1 MKDLLIQTAKRTG
14 LVGAEQLAD
23 FLENNNS
30 GQRLDEALLSCPYFT
45 EEAVLKLFAAALG
58 WEFLVDIPAKS
69 VPAEFVEAVPATYA
83 QHHYLIG
90 IRTEA
95 DVNKRLTAETAENAE
110 KELNLSLSEAK
121 ELNSAVKKNSISEL
135 TVVLSK
141 PLDANALDNV
151 SKMTGLAVRAAI
163 STRTAITAAIDVA
176 YEQRTTVIEEVAE
189 ELDSQNLDQLIDEVA
204 TSDDLLDVVNR
215 PPVIRLVN
223 DILFRALQLRASD
236 IHVHPYETK
245 IQIRYRIDG
254 ILYNTLSLNR
264 NVLPLIISRI
274 KVMAGMDIAE
284 RRLPQDGRCSVRL
297 GQREVDL
304 RISTVPTS
312 YGERSVLRLLDKSTA
327 LFGLNELG
335 LGGED
340 LKTFD
345 SLLNRSHGVIFVT
358 GPTGSGKST
367 TLYACLNRINSA
379 EKNIMTIEDPIEY
392 QLEGISQM
400 QVASKKG
407 MNFVTSLR
415 HVLRQDPD
423 VIMVGEVRDIETAR
437 MAIQSS
443 LTGHLVF
450 STLHTNDSAGAVSR
464 LLDLGVE
471 PYLASSSLIAIMA
484 QRLVRKVCPDCREPA
499 EPTTHQLRELGLGD
513 VEVSGS
519 SGFFVGAGCDK
530 CFQTGY
536 RGRTGIY
543 ELMLVNEEIADL
555 IYKRESAG
563 VIKKA
568 AINAGLQTLRMDGAG
583 KVLAGVTTI
592 AEVLRVTQ
600 ADVI

>member
-1 MKDLLIQTAKRTG
+1 MKNLLIKTARETG
-14 LVGAEQLAD
+14 LLDADKLAD
-23 FLENNNS
+23 YLQNNRGDQPIDQFLLN
-30 GQRLDEALLSCPYFT
+30 CPYFT
-45 EEAVLKLFAAALG
+45 EESILKLFAAALNQ
-58 WEFLVDIPAKS
+58 EFLDDIPSKV
-69 VPAEFVEAVPATYA
+69 VPPEFIEAVPATYA

-90 IRTEA
+90 IRPDGSSQDTQ
-95 DVNKRLTAETAENAE
+95 VPC
-110 KELNLSLSEAK
+110 
-121 ELNSAVKKNSISEL
+121 EL

-141 PLDANALDNV
+141 PLDTNALDNI
-151 SKMTGLAVRAAI
+151 SKMTKMPVKPAIATRA
-163 STRTAITAAIDVA
+163 TITSAIDVA

-189 ELDSQNLDQLIDEVA
+189 ELDAQNIDQLADEVA
-204 TSDDLLDVVNR
+204 ASDDLLDVVNR

-236 IHVHPYETK
+236 IHVHPYEAK

-254 ILYNTLSLNR
+254 ILYDTLSLNR

-284 RRLPQDGRCSVRL
+284 RRMPQDGRCSVRL

-304 RISTVPTS
+304 RVSTVPTS
-312 YGERSVLRLLDKSTA
+312 YGERSVLRLLDKSTG
-327 LFGLNELG
+327 LLGLNELG
-335 LGGED
+335 LGEEE
-340 LKTFD
+340 LAKFD
-345 SLLNRSHGVIFVT
+345 TLLNRSHGVIFVT

-379 EKNIMTIEDPIEY
+379 EKNVMTIEDPIEY

-400 QVASKKG
+400 QVSAKKG
-407 MNFVTSLR
+407 MNFANSLR

-423 VIMVGEVRDIETAR
+423 VIMVGEVRDVETAR

-450 STLHTNDSAGAVSR
+450 STLHTNDSAGAITR

-471 PYLASSSLIAIMA
+471 PYLVSSSLIAVLA
-484 QRLVRKVCPDCREPA
+484 QRLVRKACPDCKQHI
-499 EPTTHQLRELGLGD
+499 EPTDKQLRELGLGNLST
-513 VEVSGS
+513 EQKAK
-519 SGFFVGAGCDK
+519 FFAGTGCDK

-543 ELMLVNEEIADL
+543 ELMLINEEIQDL
-555 IYKRESAG
+555 IYKRQSAG
-563 VIKKA
+563 VIKRA
-568 AINAGLQTLRMDGAG
+568 ALNTGLKTLRMDGTRKALEG
-583 KVLAGVTTI
+583 ITTVT
-592 AEVLRVTQ
+592 EVLRVTQ
-600 ADVI
+600 TDIM

>member
-1 MKDLLIQTAKRTG
+1 MRDLLIQTARLTG
-14 LVGAEQLAD
+14 LVDANQLAE
-23 FLENNNS
+23 FLENS
-30 GQRLDEALLSCPYFT
+30 QTQERLDEVLLRCPYFT
-45 EEAVLKLFAAALG
+45 EERVLRLFAEALG
-58 WEFLVDIPAKS
+58 QPFFEEIPARL
-69 VPAEFVEAVPATYA
+69 VPPEFVEAVPATYA

-90 IRTEA
+90 IRP
-95 DVNKRLTAETAENAE
+95 DDE
-110 KELNLSLSEAK
+110 KGDDSE
-121 ELNSAVKKNSISEL
+121 IM
-135 TVVLSK
+135 VVLSK
-141 PLDANALDNV
+141 PLDTGSLDNV
-151 SKMTGLAVRAAI
+151 SKMLGCPVKSAV
-163 STRTAITAAIDVA
+163 STRTAITAAIDLA

-189 ELDSQNLDQLIDEVA
+189 ELDAQNLDRLVDEVQ

-236 IHVHPYETK
+236 IHVHPYEAK

-254 ILYNTLSLNR
+254 ILYDTLSLNR

-304 RISTVPTS
+304 RVSTVPTS
-312 YGERSVLRLLDKSTA
+312 YGERAVLRLLDKST
-327 LFGLNELG
+327 GLLGLDELG
-335 LGGED
+335 LWEED
-340 LKTFD
+340 LKKFD
-345 SLLNRSHGVIFVT
+345 VLLRRTHGVVFVT

-407 MNFVTSLR
+407 MTFATALR

-450 STLHTNDSAGAVSR
+450 STLHTNDAAGAVTR

-471 PYLASSSLIAIMA
+471 PYLVSSSLIAVMA
-484 QRLVRKVCPDCREPA
+484 QRLVRRVCPDCKQAYQPSPHE
-499 EPTTHQLRELGLGD
+499 LRELGLLST
-513 VEVSGS
+513 EALSSGS
-519 SGFFVGAGCDK
+519 AGEGGKFYLGAGCDR

-536 RGRTGIY
+536 RGRTGVY
-543 ELMLVNEEIADL
+543 ELMLINEEIQDL
-555 IYKRESAG
+555 IYQRANAG

-568 AINAGLQTLRMDGAG
+568 ALNAGLQTLRMDGAR

-600 ADVI
+600 TDVI

>member
-1 MKDLLIQTAKRTG
+1 MKDLLIQTAKSTG
-14 LVGAEQLAD
+14 LVDAEKLTR
-23 FLENNNS
+23 FLEEEADK
-30 GQRLDEALLSCPYFT
+30 GRIDEALLNSPYFT
-45 EEAVLKLFAAALG
+45 EEVILKLFAEALCWDFLPDVSAA
-58 WEFLVDIPAKS
+58 D
-69 VPAEFVEAVPATYA
+69 VPAEFVEAVPALYA

-90 IRTEA
+90 IRPDA
-95 DVNKRLTAETAENAE
+95 DNG
-110 KELNLSLSEAK
+110 
-121 ELNSAVKKNSISEL
+121 EL

-141 PLDANALDNV
+141 PLDANVLDNV
-151 SKMTGLAVRAAI
+151 SKMTGLPVKAAVSTRAAI
-163 STRTAITAAIDVA
+163 TSVIDVA
-176 YEQRTTVIEEVAE
+176 YEQRSTVIEEVAE
-189 ELDSQNLDQLIDEVA
+189 ELDSQNLDQLVGEVS

-236 IHVHPYETK
+236 IHVHPYEAK
-245 IQIRYRIDG
+245 IQVRYRIDG
-254 ILYNTLSLNR
+254 ILYDALSLNR
-264 NVLPLIISRI
+264 NVLPLVVSRI

-312 YGERSVLRLLDKSTA
+312 FGERSVLRLLDKSTG
-327 LFGLNELG
+327 LFGLDELG
-335 LGGED
+335 LGQDD
-340 LKTFD
+340 LNKFD

-379 EKNIMTIEDPIEY
+379 EKNVITIEDPIEY
-392 QLEGISQM
+392 QLEGISQI
-400 QVASKKG
+400 QVANKKG
-407 MNFVTSLR
+407 MTFATSLR

-471 PYLASSSLIAIMA
+471 PYLVSSSLIAIIA
-484 QRLVRKVCPDCREPA
+484 QRLVRKVCQDCKEPA
-499 EPTTHQLRELGLGD
+499 RPSAHELRELGIDDLADD
-513 VEVSGS
+513 VGE
-519 SGFFVGAGCDK
+519 FFLGAGCEK

-543 ELMLVNEEIADL
+543 ELMLVNEEIQNL
-555 IYKRESAG
+555 IYNRENAG
-563 VIKKA
+563 TIKKVA
-568 AINAGLQTLRMDGAG
+568 LNAGLQTLRMDGAR
-583 KVLAGVTTI
+583 KVLAGMTTVS
-592 AEVLRVTQ
+592 EVLRVTQ
-600 ADVI
+600 SDIV

>member
-1 MKDLLIQTAKRTG
+1 MKDLLLRTAVRTG
-14 LVGAEQLAD
+14 LVEPEQLGK
-23 FLENNNS
+23 FFEENS
-30 GQRLDEALLSCPYFT
+30 SQGRIDKLLLNCPYFT
-45 EEAVLKLFAAALG
+45 EDAILKLFAAALG
-58 WEFLVDIPAKS
+58 WEYFPEISAKA
-69 VPAEFVEAVPATYA
+69 VPLEFIEAVPATYA
-83 QHHYLIG
+83 QHHFLIG
-90 IRTEA
+90 IK
-95 DVNKRLTAETAENAE
+95 DD
-110 KELNLSLSEAK
+110 SEDD
-121 ELNSAVKKNSISEL
+121 EL
-135 TVVLSK
+135 TIVLSK
-141 PLDANALDNV
+141 PLDVNALDNV
-151 SKMTGLAVRAAI
+151 SKMTGLPVKAAV
-163 STRTAITAAIDVA
+163 STRTAITAVIDVA

-204 TSDDLLDVVNR
+204 GSDDLLDVVNR

-254 ILYNTLSLNR
+254 ILYDVLSLNR

-297 GQREVDL
+297 GHREVDL

-312 YGERSVLRLLDKSTA
+312 YGERSVLRLLDKSTG

-335 LGGED
+335 LWKED
-340 LKTFD
+340 LKIFD
-345 SLLNRSHGVIFVT
+345 SLLRRSHGVIFVT

-367 TLYACLNRINSA
+367 TLYASLNRLNSS
-379 EKNIMTIEDPIEY
+379 EKNVITIEDPIEY
-392 QLEGISQM
+392 QLAGISQI

-407 MNFVTSLR
+407 MTFATSLR

-423 VIMVGEVRDIETAR
+423 VIMIGEVRDIETAR

-471 PYLASSSLIAIMA
+471 PYLASSSLIAILA
-484 QRLVRKVCPDCREPA
+484 QRLVRKVCPDCKETV
-499 EPTTHQLRELGLGD
+499 EPTVRELRELGIGNGKI
-513 VEVSGS
+513 SGS
-519 SGFFVGAGCDK
+519 VENGGKFFVGAGCER

-543 ELMLVNEEIADL
+543 ELLMISEEIQEM
-555 IYKRESAG
+555 IYKRETAG
-563 VIKKA
+563 AIKKLA
-568 AINAGLQTLRMDGAG
+568 LEAGMQTLRMDGTR
-583 KVLAGVTTI
+583 KMLAGITTI
-592 AEVLRVTQ
+592 SEVLRVTQ
-600 ADVI
+600 ADVM

>member
-1 MKDLLIQTAKRTG
+1 MKELLIQTAKRTG
-14 LVGAEQLAD
+14 LIDAEQLAKY
-23 FLENNNS
+23 FEENS
-30 GQRLDEALLSCPYFT
+30 SKGRIDETLLNCPYFT
-45 EEAVLKLFAAALG
+45 EDVVLKLFAEAFG
-58 WEFLVDIPAKS
+58 WDYYNEVPAKM
-69 VPAEFVEAVPATYA
+69 VPSEFIEAVPAMYA

-90 IRTEA
+90 IKP
-95 DVNKRLTAETAENAE
+95 DSSNG
-110 KELNLSLSEAK
+110 
-121 ELNSAVKKNSISEL
+121 EL
-135 TVVLSK
+135 TVVLSR

-151 SKMTGLAVRAAI
+151 AKMTGMPVKAAI
-163 STRTAITAAIDVA
+163 STRAAITSVIDSA
-176 YEQRTTVIEEVAE
+176 YEQRTTVIEEVVE
-189 ELDSQNLDQLIDEVA
+189 ELDSQNLDMLVDEVS
-204 TSDDLLDVVNR
+204 TSDDLLNVVNR

-236 IHVHPYETK
+236 IHVHPYEEK

-254 ILYNTLSLNR
+254 ILYDTLSLNK

-312 YGERSVLRLLDKSTA
+312 YGERAVMRILDKST
-327 LFGLNELG
+327 GLYELDELG
-335 LGGED
+335 LWKGD
-340 LKTFD
+340 LEKLD
-345 SLLNRSHGVIFVT
+345 SLLYRSHGVIFVT

-367 TLYACLNRINSA
+367 SLYACLNRINSS
-379 EKNIMTIEDPIEY
+379 EKNVITIEDPIEY
-392 QLEGISQM
+392 QLKGISQI

-407 MNFVTSLR
+407 MNFATSLR

-450 STLHTNDSAGAVSR
+450 STLHTNDSAGAISR

-471 PYLASSSLIAIMA
+471 PYLASSSLIAIIA
-484 QRLVRKVCPDCREPA
+484 QRLVRRVCQDCKEPA
-499 EPTTHQLRELGLGD
+499 EPSSRDLRALGLANGNMTSFIKD
-513 VEVSGS
+513 GTE
-519 SGFFVGAGCDK
+519 FFVGAGCEK

-543 ELMLVNEEIADL
+543 ELLLINDSIQDM
-555 IYKRESAG
+555 IYKRDTAG
-563 VIKKA
+563 MIKKA
-568 AINAGLQTLRMDGAG
+568 ALETGMQTLRMDGAR
-583 KVLAGVTTI
+583 KAIAGITTVS
-592 AEVLRVTQ
+592 EVLRVTQ
-600 ADVI
+600 ADVM

>member
-1 MKDLLIQTAKRTG
+1 MLSETTRHAGAQAPPAGQYLKLLTWMKELLIRTAERTG
-14 LVGAEQLAD
+14 LLDAEKLRK
-23 FLENNNS
+23 FLEENS
-30 GQRLDEALLSCPYFT
+30 GQGRIDEVLLNCPYFT
-45 EEAVLKLFAAALG
+45 EDSVLKLFAEALG
-58 WEFLVDIPAKS
+58 WEYLPEIPAKL
-69 VPAEFVEAVPATYA
+69 VPPEFIEAVPATYA

-90 IRTEA
+90 VRPEGQG
-95 DVNKRLTAETAENAE
+95 D
-110 KELNLSLSEAK
+110 
-121 ELNSAVKKNSISEL
+121 SEL
-135 TVVLSK
+135 TVVLSR

-151 SKMTGLAVRAAI
+151 SKMTGLPVKAAV
-163 STRTAITAAIDVA
+163 STRTTITAAIDVA
-176 YEQRTTVIEEVAE
+176 YEQRTTVIKEVVE
-189 ELDSQNLDQLIDEVA
+189 ELDQQNLDQLVDEVSA
-204 TSDDLLDVVNR
+204 SDDLLNVVNR

-223 DILFRALQLRASD
+223 DILFRALQMRASD

-254 ILYNTLSLNR
+254 ILYDVLSLNR

-284 RRLPQDGRCSVRL
+284 RRMPQDGRCSVRL

-312 YGERSVLRLLDKSTA
+312 YGERSVLRLLDKSTG
-327 LFGLNELG
+327 LFTLDELG
-335 LGGED
+335 MMEDD
-340 LKTFD
+340 LKQFD
-345 SLLNRSHGVIFVT
+345 ELLHRSHGVIFVT

-367 TLYACLNRINSA
+367 TLYASLNRINSS
-379 EKNIMTIEDPIEY
+379 EKNVLTIEDPIEY
-392 QLEGISQM
+392 QLEGISQI
-400 QVASKKG
+400 QVATKKG
-407 MNFVTSLR
+407 MTFATSLR

-423 VIMVGEVRDIETAR
+423 VIMVGEVRDIETAS

-471 PYLASSSLIAIMA
+471 PYLVSSSLIAILA
-484 QRLVRKVCPDCREPA
+484 QRLVRKVCPDCKEPA
-499 EPTTHQLRELGLGD
+499 EPSERDLRALGLGNGNIS
-513 VEVSGS
+513 ESLRHGK
-519 SGFFVGAGCDK
+519 FFKGAGCEK

-543 ELMLVNEEIADL
+543 ELLLINEEIQDM
-555 IYKRESAG
+555 IYRRETAGAIKRAALDAG
-563 VIKKA
+563 M
-568 AINAGLQTLRMDGAG
+568 QTLRMDGAR
-583 KVLAGVTTI
+583 KVLAGITTVS
-592 AEVLRVTQ
+592 EVLRVTQ

>member
-1 MKDLLIQTAKRTG
+1 LIQTAKRTG
-14 LVGAEQLAD
+14 LVDAEQLAK
-23 FLENNNS
+23 FLEENAS
-30 GQRLDEALLSCPYFT
+30 HGRLDEALLNCPYFT
-45 EEAVLKLFAAALG
+45 EEAVLKLFAEALG
-58 WEFLVDIPAKS
+58 WEFLPEIPAKA
-69 VPAEFVEAVPATYA
+69 VPVAFTEAVPATYA

-90 IRTEA
+90 IQREA
-95 DVNKRLTAETAENAE
+95 DNG
-110 KELNLSLSEAK
+110 
-121 ELNSAVKKNSISEL
+121 EL

-151 SKMTGLAVRAAI
+151 SKMMGVPVKAAI
-163 STRTAITAAIDVA
+163 STRTAITAVIDIA

-189 ELDSQNLDQLIDEVA
+189 ELNSQNLDKLVDEVA

-245 IQIRYRIDG
+245 IQIRYRVDG
-254 ILYNTLSLNR
+254 ILYDTLSLNR
-264 NVLPLIISRI
+264 NVLSLIISRI

-312 YGERSVLRLLDKSTA
+312 YGERSVLRLLDKSTG
-327 LFGLNELG
+327 LFALNELG
-335 LGGED
+335 LWDDD
-340 LKTFD
+340 LKKFD

-379 EKNIMTIEDPIEY
+379 EKNVITIEDPIEY
-392 QLEGISQM
+392 QLEGISQI

-407 MNFVTSLR
+407 MTFATSLR

-450 STLHTNDSAGAVSR
+450 STLHTNDAAGAVTR

-471 PYLASSSLIAIMA
+471 PYLASSSLIAIIA
-484 QRLVRKVCPDCREPA
+484 QRLVRKVCPNCRKATEPA
-499 EPTTHQLRELGLGD
+499 PHELRELGLGD
-513 VEVSGS
+513 VKTSGHAEA
-519 SGFFVGAGCDK
+519 GGEFFVGAGCEK

-543 ELMLVNEEIADL
+543 EMLMVNEEIQDM
-555 IYKRESAG
+555 IYKRETAG
-563 VIKKA
+563 TIKKVA
-568 AINAGLQTLRMDGAG
+568 LEAGMQTLRMDGAR

-592 AEVLRVTQ
+592 SEVLRVTQ
-600 ADVI
+600 TDVM

>member
-14 LVGAEQLAD
+14 LIDAEQLAK
-23 FLENNNS
+23 FLEENS
-30 GQRLDEALLSCPYFT
+30 SRQRLDEILLACPYFT
-45 EEAVLKLFAAALG
+45 EDRVLKLFAEALG
-58 WEFLVDIPAKS
+58 CEYLSEITPKA
-69 VPAEFVEAVPATYA
+69 VPVEFVEAVPAAYA

-90 IRTEA
+90 IKTDDGETVEREEGESSDRQTELA
-95 DVNKRLTAETAENAE
+95 
-110 KELNLSLSEAK
+110 
-121 ELNSAVKKNSISEL
+121 
-135 TVVLSK
+135 VVLSK

-151 SKMTGLAVRAAI
+151 SKMTGLPVRLAI
-163 STRTAITAAIDVA
+163 STRAAITSVIDVA

-189 ELDSQNLDQLIDEVA
+189 ELDSQNLDQLVDEVA
-204 TSDDLLDVVNR
+204 ASDDLLDVVNR

-236 IHVHPYETK
+236 IHVHPYEAK

-254 ILYNTLSLNR
+254 ILYDTLSLNR

-335 LGGED
+335 LSKDD
-340 LKTFD
+340 LNKFD
-345 SLLNRSHGVIFVT
+345 SLLTHSHGVIFVT

-379 EKNIMTIEDPIEY
+379 EKNVMTIEDPIEY

-407 MNFVTSLR
+407 VTFANALR

-423 VIMVGEVRDIETAR
+423 VIMIGEVRDIETAR

-450 STLHTNDSAGAVSR
+450 STLHTNDAAGALTR
-464 LLDLGVE
+464 LLDLGLE
-471 PYLASSSLIAIMA
+471 PYLVSSSLIAVIA
-484 QRLVRKVCPDCREPA
+484 QRLVRKVCPDCRKAIEPDPH
-499 EPTTHQLRELGLGD
+499 ELRELGI
-513 VEVSGS
+513 GS
-519 SGFFVGAGCDK
+519 SDLAHNGGKFYVGQGCER
-530 CFQTGY
+530 CFQTGF
-536 RGRTGIY
+536 RGRTGVY
-543 ELMLVNEEIADL
+543 EVMLINEEIQNL
-555 IYKRESAG
+555 VYKRETAG
-563 VIKKA
+563 TIKKVA
-568 AINAGLQTLRMDGAG
+568 LEAGMQTLRMDAAR

-592 AEVLRVTQ
+592 SEVLRVTQ
-600 ADVI
+600 ADIM

>member
-1 MKDLLIQTAKRTG
+1 MKELLIQTAKRTG
-14 LVGAEQLAD
+14 LVDADQLAK
-23 FLENNNS
+23 FIETNK
-30 GQRLDEALLSCPYFT
+30 GQGKRLDEILLACPYFT
-45 EEAVLKLFAAALG
+45 EEAVLKLFAEALG
-58 WEFLVDIPAKS
+58 WDFLTEISPKS
-69 VPAEFVEAVPATYA
+69 VPPEFTYA
-83 QHHYLIG
+83 QHHFLIG
-90 IRTEA
+90 IK
-95 DVNKRLTAETAENAE
+95 NEND
-110 KELNLSLSEAK
+110 NDR
-121 ELNSAVKKNSISEL
+121 L

-151 SKMTGLAVRAAI
+151 SKMTGMPVKPAV
-163 STRTAITAAIDVA
+163 STRTVITAAIDVA

-204 TSDDLLDVVNR
+204 SSDDLLDVVNR

-254 ILYNTLSLNR
+254 ILYDTLSLNR

-312 YGERSVLRLLDKSTA
+312 YGERSVLRLLDKSTG
-327 LFGLNELG
+327 LFGLDELG
-335 LGGED
+335 LWSDD
-340 LKTFD
+340 LKKFD
-345 SLLNRSHGVIFVT
+345 TLLNRSHGVIFVT
-358 GPTGSGKST
+358 GPTGSGKTT

-379 EKNIMTIEDPIEY
+379 EKNIITIEDPIEY
-392 QLEGISQM
+392 QLEGISQI
-400 QVASKKG
+400 QVATKKG
-407 MNFVTSLR
+407 MTFATALR

-464 LLDLGVE
+464 LLDLGAE
-471 PYLASSSLIAIMA
+471 PYLVSSSLIAIMA
-484 QRLVRKVCPDCREPA
+484 QRLVRKVCPDCKKEHQPA
-499 EPTTHQLRELGLGD
+499 LHELRELGLAD
-513 VEVSGS
+513 VEITGLTEGGCRFYVGS
-519 SGFFVGAGCDK
+519 GCDK

-536 RGRTGIY
+536 LGRTGVY
-543 ELMLVNEEIADL
+543 ELMLINDEIQDM
-555 IYKRESAG
+555 IYKRKSAG
-563 VIKKA
+563 AIKKVA
-568 AINAGLQTLRMDGAG
+568 LNAGLQTLRMDGAR
-583 KVLAGVTTI
+583 KVLAGTTTI
-592 AEVLRVTQ
+592 SEVLRVTQ
-600 ADVI
+600 ADVM

>member
-1 MKDLLIQTAKRTG
+1 
-14 LVGAEQLAD
+14 
-23 FLENNNS
+23 
-30 GQRLDEALLSCPYFT
+30 
-45 EEAVLKLFAAALG
+45 
-58 WEFLVDIPAKS
+58 
-69 VPAEFVEAVPATYA
+69 
-83 QHHYLIG
+83 
-90 IRTEA
+90 
-95 DVNKRLTAETAENAE
+95 
-110 KELNLSLSEAK
+110 
-121 ELNSAVKKNSISEL
+121 
-135 TVVLSK
+135 
-141 PLDANALDNV
+141 
-151 SKMTGLAVRAAI
+151 
-163 STRTAITAAIDVA
+163 
-176 YEQRTTVIEEVAE
+176 
-189 ELDSQNLDQLIDEVA
+189 
-204 TSDDLLDVVNR
+204 SDDLLDVVNR

-236 IHVHPYETK
+236 IHVHPYESK

-254 ILYNTLSLNR
+254 ILYDTLSLNK
-264 NVLPLIISRI
+264 NVLPLVISRI

-312 YGERSVLRLLDKSTA
+312 YGERSVLRLLDKSTG
-327 LFGLNELG
+327 LYGLNELG
-335 LGGED
+335 LRNED
-340 LKTFD
+340 LQKFD

-379 EKNIMTIEDPIEY
+379 EKNVITIEDPIEY
-392 QLEGISQM
+392 QLGGISQI

-407 MNFVTSLR
+407 MTFATSLR

-423 VIMVGEVRDIETAR
+423 VIMIGEVRDIETAR

-471 PYLASSSLIAIMA
+471 PYLVSSSLIAIIA
-484 QRLVRKVCPDCREPA
+484 QRLVRKVCPDCKEPVKPSHH
-499 EPTTHQLRELGLGD
+499 ELIELGLGKMD
-513 VEVSGS
+513 NGSGK
-519 SGFFVGAGCDK
+519 FFVGAGCER

-543 ELMLVNEEIADL
+543 EMMLIDAETQNL

-563 VIKKA
+563 VIKR
-568 AINAGLQTLRMDGAG
+568 NALNKGLKTLRMDGAR
-583 KVLAGVTTI
+583 KVLDGITTI
-592 AEVLRVTQ
+592 SEVLRVTQ

>member
-1 MKDLLIQTAKRTG
+1 MIQTAKRTG
-14 LVGAEQLAD
+14 LVDTEQLAK
-23 FLENNNS
+23 FLEQS
-30 GQRLDEALLSCPYFT
+30 TGQGRIDETLLNCPYFT
-45 EEAVLKLFAAALG
+45 EETVLRLFAEALG
-58 WEFLVDIPAKS
+58 WEYFAEVPAKD
-69 VPAEFVEAVPATYA
+69 VPVEFIEAVPALYA
-83 QHHYLIG
+83 QHHFLVG
-90 IRTEA
+90 IQQESH
-95 DVNKRLTAETAENAE
+95 NG
-110 KELNLSLSEAK
+110 
-121 ELNSAVKKNSISEL
+121 EL

-151 SKMTGLAVRAAI
+151 SKMTGLPVRAAVA
-163 STRTAITAAIDVA
+163 TRAAFTSVIDIA

-189 ELDSQNLDQLIDEVA
+189 ELDSQNLDQLVDEVA
-204 TSDDLLDVVNR
+204 ASDDLLDVVNR

-236 IHVHPYETK
+236 IHVHPYESK

-254 ILYNTLSLNR
+254 ILYDTLSLNR
-264 NVLPLIISRI
+264 NVLPLIVSRI

-312 YGERSVLRLLDKSTA
+312 YGERSVLRLLDKSTG
-327 LFGLNELG
+327 LFGLDELG
-335 LGGED
+335 LWKDD
-340 LKTFD
+340 LQKFD
-345 SLLNRSHGVIFVT
+345 SLLTRSHGVIFVT

-379 EKNIMTIEDPIEY
+379 EKNVITIEDPIEY
-392 QLEGISQM
+392 QLEGISQI

-407 MNFVTSLR
+407 MTFATSLR

-471 PYLASSSLIAIMA
+471 PYLVSSSLIAIIA
-484 QRLVRKVCPDCREPA
+484 QRLVRKVCPDCRQTKEPSLH
-499 EPTTHQLRELGLGD
+499 ELRELGLGED
-513 VEVSGS
+513 AGNM
-519 SGFFVGAGCDK
+519 GKFFVGTGCEK

-543 ELMLVNEEIADL
+543 EMMLINEHIQNL
-555 IYKRESAG
+555 IYKRETAG
-563 VIKKA
+563 TIKRVA
-568 AINAGLQTLRMDGAG
+568 LDAGLQTLRMDGAR
-583 KVLAGVTTI
+583 KVLAGITTI
-592 AEVLRVTQ
+592 SEVLRVTQ
-600 ADVI
+600 ADVV

>member
-1 MKDLLIQTAKRTG
+1 MKELLVQTAKETG
-14 LVGAEQLAD
+14 LIDAEQLEK
-23 FLENNNS
+23 FLEKN
-30 GQRLDEALLSCPYFT
+30 GQGERLDEALLHCPYFT
-45 EEAVLKLFAAALG
+45 EEAVLRLFAAALG
-58 WEFLVDIPAKS
+58 QEFIPEIPSNA

-90 IRTEA
+90 
-95 DVNKRLTAETAENAE
+95 
-110 KELNLSLSEAK
+110 
-121 ELNSAVKKNSISEL
+121 VKPEMDDGEL
-135 TVVLSK
+135 TIVLSK
-141 PLDANALDNV
+141 PLDTNAIDNV
-151 SKMTGLAVRAAI
+151 SKMTGMPVRPAI

-189 ELDSQNLDQLIDEVA
+189 ELDSQQNLDQLVDEVA
-204 TSDDLLDVVNR
+204 ASDDLLDVVNR

-236 IHVHPYETK
+236 IHVHPYEAK
-245 IQIRYRIDG
+245 IQIRYRVDG
-254 ILYNTLSLNR
+254 ILYDVLSLNR
-264 NVLPLIISRI
+264 NVLSLIVSRI

-284 RRLPQDGRCSVRL
+284 RRMPQDGRCSVRL
-297 GQREVDL
+297 GQREIDL

-312 YGERSVLRLLDKSTA
+312 YGERTVMRLLDKSTG
-327 LFGLNELG
+327 LLTLNELG
-335 LGGED
+335 LWKDD
-340 LKTFD
+340 LKRFD

-367 TLYACLNRINSA
+367 TLYASLKRINSA
-379 EKNIMTIEDPIEY
+379 EKNVMTIEDPIEY
-392 QLEGISQM
+392 QLGGISQM
-400 QVASKKG
+400 QVSAKKG
-407 MNFVTSLR
+407 MNFANSLR

-450 STLHTNDSAGAVSR
+450 STLHTNDSAGAVTR

-471 PYLASSSLIAIMA
+471 PYLVSSSLIAIMA
-484 QRLVRKVCPDCREPA
+484 QRLVRRVCPDCRQQHEPSPH
-499 EPTTHQLRELGLGD
+499 ELRELGLLSTGMQ
-513 VEVSGS
+513 SFGS
-519 SGFFVGAGCDK
+519 AETEGKFFVGTGCDK

-543 ELMLVNEEIADL
+543 ELMLINEEVQNL

-563 VIKKA
+563 VIKKTA
-568 AINAGLQTLRMDGAG
+568 LEAGLQTLRMDGAR
-583 KVLAGVTTI
+583 K
-592 AEVLRVTQ
+592 
-600 ADVI
+600 